1 MFICFFHQS
10 LSNTA
15 SLHIDLLKPC
25 GSCENVGENWLC
37 LMCSVVFCSRYVK
50 SHMVEHNSKEPSHML
65 ALSFM
70 DLSVWCYD
78 CDSCKFILLLYPWK
92 TTIISRMCVHTIA
105 RKGLEALTLHNCGS
119 KPENCTHFK
128 AMRVFCVAKET
139 S

>member
-1 MFICFFHQS
+1 MFIRFFQQS

-15 SLHIDLLKPC
+15 SLHIDLMKPC

-78 CDSCKFILLLYPWK
+78 CDSCKFILLWSPGRLLSSAGCVYISLQERVLY
-92 TTIISRMCVHTIA
+92 
-105 RKGLEALTLHNCGS
+105 EALTLHNCGS
-119 KPENCTHFK
+119 KPEKLYPF
-128 AMRVFCVAKET
+128 
-139 S
+139 

>member
-1 MFICFFHQS
+1 MASGGLDFTGFVAVEPKSDCPHVQS

-15 SLHIDLLKPC
+15 SLHIDLMKPC

-78 CDSCKFILLLYPWK
+78 CDSYVSSPQLQPI
-92 TTIISRMCVHTIA
+92 V
-105 RKGLEALTLHNCGS
+105 
-119 KPENCTHFK
+119 K
-128 AMRVFCVAKET
+128 AAELAKET
-139 S
+139 N

>member
-1 MFICFFHQS
+1 MGLCIIDLIISFMFMFICFFQQS

-15 SLHIDLLKPC
+15 SLHIDLAKPC

-78 CDSCKFILLLYPWK
+78 CDSCKFILLLYP
-92 TTIISRMCVHTIA
+92 
-105 RKGLEALTLHNCGS
+105 
-119 KPENCTHFK
+119 
-128 AMRVFCVAKET
+128 
-139 S
+139 